1 MSISKN
7 KWSSLF
13 LFKGAILSYFIM
25 IVCLFLTSYLGY
37 LVPQMLLKFPKNYS
51 DYKAYFSLIIDFFG
65 IYVGIYIVRVG
76 YQLGINSYIKNLSN
90 HVRFKVYKTWL
101 LHYEAKTDE
110 KLKDEYPLGEVI
122 ARIMSDTQALRE
134 LVTSGAFGILIDVFF
149 VFSFLF
155 SFLSINKISGIFLGA
170 SEIVVTILL
179 IWGGKFMRDVF
190 HSVRKSKGLVSQTV
204 SNLVGGFDQ
213 IYFTPSHNYG
223 IKKGQFSCNDFLEK
237 QIVANNWDAIYYS
250 LAESIYPLFLA
261 LIVFIFPYSK
271 ITEGAIILAL
281 VELIQRS
288 ISPIKGVAG
297 KITNIQRA
305 LTGLSRIME
314 FTQDLGAVQNEI
326 NENKIQQISLFS
338 LKVDIEEFCYSR
350 DKERKQFSLND
361 IHLEAFRGEVIG
373 IVGFSGSGKSTLLNI
388 ISANLIPQKGKL
400 SIIGEDK
407 KEYVSFPGSG
417 IKEINKYREQVG
429 MVSQDSH
436 VFSETLAFNITLER
450 EIPKDFTQFWDWICE
465 NINYL
470 KKWNLAAQDK
480 INPQILSPGQKQLLS
495 SIRAC
500 YLKKTIVLLDE
511 ISSALDSELELALR
525 EVIYLIQK
533 QSLVMIV
540 AHRIETVIKADKI
553 LVIDNGRLVGL
564 GKHDFLMK
572 SFPPYKKFIEEL
584 SS

>member
-7 KWSSLF
+7 KWSEIF
-13 LFKGAILSYFIM
+13 FFKGAIFSYVTM
-25 IVCLFLTSYLGY
+25 TVCLLLTSWLGY
-37 LVPQMLLKFPKNYS
+37 LVPNKLLEFPRKYQ
-51 DYKAYFSLIIDFFG
+51 DYQSYINLIMEFLVIYIG
-65 IYVGIYIVRVG
+65 IYLVRVG
-76 YQLGINSYIKNLSN
+76 YQLSINDYIKKLSD

-101 LHYEAKTDE
+101 LHYEAKTEE
-110 KLKDEYPLGEVI
+110 KRRDQYPLGEVI

-134 LVTSGAFGILIDVFF
+134 LVTSGAFGILIDIFF

-155 SFLSINKISGIFLGA
+155 SFISINKFSGIFLGF
-170 SEIVVTILL
+170 SELVVTLLL

-190 HSVRKSKGLVSQTV
+190 HSVRTSKGIVSQTM
-204 SNLVGGFDQ
+204 SNLVGGLDQ
-213 IYFTPSHNYG
+213 IYFTPSHDYG
-223 IKKGQFSCNDFLEK
+223 IKKGTASCNDFLEK
-237 QIVANNWDAIYYS
+237 QISSNNWDAAYYS

-288 ISPIKGVAG
+288 IGPIKSVAG

-305 LTGLSRIME
+305 LTGFSRIME
-314 FTQDLGAVQNEI
+314 FTSDLGAVQNEAR
-326 NENKIQQISLFS
+326 ENKFHQISLSS
-338 LKVDIEEFCYSR
+338 LKVDIDEFYYSR
-350 DKERKQFSLND
+350 DKDRKQFSLMD
-361 IHLEAFRGEVIG
+361 IHFEANKGEVIG

-400 SIIGEDK
+400 SVFISDK
-407 KEYVSFPGSG
+407 EEYVSFPGEISQ
-417 IKEINKYREQVG
+417 INKYREQVG
-429 MVSQDSH
+429 IVSQESH
-436 VFSETLAFNITLER
+436 IFSESLFFNITLQR
-450 EIPKDFTQFWDWICE
+450 EMPKDFPAFWEWVKE
-465 NINYL
+465 NIHYL
-470 KKWNLAAQDK
+470 KKWNLEPEDE
-480 INPQILSPGQKQLLS
+480 INSSILSPGQKQLLS

-511 ISSALDSELELALR
+511 ISSALDSDLELALR
-525 EVIYLIQK
+525 EIILLIQR

-540 AHRIETVIKADKI
+540 AHRIETVINADKI

-564 GKHDFLMK
+564 GNHDHLMK
-572 SFPPYKKFIEEL
+572 TFPPYKKFIEEL

>member
-1 MSISKN
+1 MIISKN
-7 KWSSLF
+7 KWSSL
-13 LFKGAILSYFIM
+13 LIFKGAVLNYITM
-25 IVCLFLTSYLGY
+25 GVCLILTSYLGY
-37 LVPQMLLKFPKNYS
+37 LVPQMLLKFPKNYG
-51 DYKAYFSLIIDFFG
+51 DYKAYYSLIIEFL
-65 IYVGIYIVRVG
+65 GIYIGIYLVRVV
-76 YQLGINSYIKNLSN
+76 YQLSINSYIKDLSS
-90 HVRFKVYKTWL
+90 HVRFIVYKTWL
-101 LHYEAKTDE
+101 LHYEAKTEE
-110 KLKDEYPLGEVI
+110 KFKDEYPQGEVI

-134 LVTSGAFGILIDVFF
+134 LVTSGAFGIIIDIFF

-155 SFLSINKISGIFLGA
+155 SFISINKFSGIFLGF
-170 SEIVVTILL
+170 SELVVTILL

-213 IYFTPSHNYG
+213 IYFTPSYG
-223 IKKGQFSCNDFLEK
+223 YGFKKGTSICNDFLDK
-237 QIVANNWDAIYYS
+237 QLASNNWDAIYYS

-261 LIVFIFPYSK
+261 LIVFIFPYSN

-305 LTGLSRIME
+305 LTGFIRIME
-314 FTQDLGAVQNEI
+314 FTNDLGAVQNEI
-326 NENKIQQISLFS
+326 SEKKIQQISFSS
-338 LKVDIEEFCYSR
+338 LKVDIEDFYYSQ
-350 DKERKQFSLND
+350 DKERKRFSLSD
-361 IHLEAFRGEVIG
+361 IHFEAFRGEVIG
-373 IVGFSGSGKSTLLNI
+373 MVGFSGSGKSTLLNI
-388 ISANLIPQKGKL
+388 ISANLIPQNGKL
-400 SIIGEDK
+400 TVIGEDK
-407 KEYVSFPGSG
+407 KEYVSFPGKD

-429 MVSQDSH
+429 IVSQDSH
-436 VFSETLAFNITLER
+436 VFSETLSFNITLDR
-450 EIPKDFTQFWDWICE
+450 NPPKDFLIFWKWIIT
-465 NINYL
+465 NIQYL
-470 KKWNLAAQDK
+470 RKWNLKPDDK
-480 INPQILSPGQKQLLS
+480 INPLILSPGQKQLLS

-511 ISSALDSELELALR
+511 ISSALDSDLELALR
-525 EVIYLIQK
+525 EVILIIQK

-553 LVIDNGRLVGL
+553 LVLDNGRLVGL